1 MYSLDVYRAKQ
12 SGEFAL
18 VFNHAMNDG
27 GQDEFHREA
36 HFPSIHNNAGGTAH
50 EGVMNHAQQVAEIN
64 SPLLTRSLAE
74 VNDHKTFIR
83 RWDIATDEWVGGVN
97 RGHPLEIDVREAELG
112 TDVIDVV
119 RHAAQ
124 DRVHDR
130 FG

>member
-1 MYSLDVYRAKQ
+1 M
-12 SGEFAL
+12 

-64 SPLLTRSLAE
+64 SPLLTSSLAE
-74 VNDHKTFIR
+74 VNDHKAFIW
-83 RWDIATDEWVGGVN
+83 RWDVATDEWIGGVN
-97 RGHPLEIDVREAELG
+97 RWHPLEIDVSEAELG
-112 TDVIDVV
+112 TDVIDVI

-124 DRVHDR
+124 DRVHNR